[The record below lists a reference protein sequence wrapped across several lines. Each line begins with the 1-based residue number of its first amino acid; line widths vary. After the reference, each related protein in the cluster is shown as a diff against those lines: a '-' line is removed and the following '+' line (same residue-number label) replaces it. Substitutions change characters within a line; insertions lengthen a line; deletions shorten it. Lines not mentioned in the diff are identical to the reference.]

1 MKISEEFDQIVGFA
15 REEAMRTG
23 SYSIGADHLLLG
35 LLRHGSNDAV
45 KAMKDCGMDTCA
57 CKKELD
63 SRIFHEHSIPYE
75 HEDEVRL
82 NREGSNTVSL
92 AIAEAMKDGA
102 PEAGAI
108 HLLKAISRQEGC
120 WSGESLRRAGIRFS
134 PAGRQEKPSQA
145 QPSPEQITR
154 LLSTIRISTKN
165 PS

>member
-92 AIAEAMKDGA
+92 AIAEAMKDGPFICSRPFPVRKA
-102 PEAGAI
+102 AGA
-108 HLLKAISRQEGC
+108 ANPC
-120 WSGESLRRAGIRFS
+120 
-134 PAGRQEKPSQA
+134 AGRESASPPQA
-145 QPSPEQITR
+145 GRKSPPR
-154 LLSTIRISTKN
+154 RSRAPN
-165 PS
+165 R